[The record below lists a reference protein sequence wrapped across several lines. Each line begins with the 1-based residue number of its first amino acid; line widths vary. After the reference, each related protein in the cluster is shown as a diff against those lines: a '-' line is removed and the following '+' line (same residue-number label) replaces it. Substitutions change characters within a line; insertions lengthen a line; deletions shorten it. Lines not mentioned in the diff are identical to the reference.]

1 MSLKTME
8 KYISTNER
16 CVNVVGTIE
25 KGKETK
31 GVYQDGKG
39 YIDEDG
45 NIWIYCGEGKP
56 KNKNEYPYFW
66 ITDGEINFS
75 NPQKLIRE
83 VFKVENLTDLS
94 AVTIIDTTIAG
105 KPLFN
110 EQEIEDMNASS
121 SFFVPTI
128 YESDDFLKKI
138 VKTVIIEKGIDIN
151 RLKVKTGEKYVLAN
165 MISALK
171 NGTKMSVIY
180 FLHWMELLGCEFDIQ
195 VRDNGEDQDPLKNDL
210 IYISRRDIVSEIV
223 DGEVKDLKVTKYAKH
238 EWEKEDEESSEE
250 E

>member
-1 MSLKTME
+1 MNKETME

-16 CVNVVGTIE
+16 CVNVIGVIE
-25 KGKETK
+25 KDSK

-39 YIDEDG
+39 YIAEDES
-45 NIWIYCGEGKP
+45 IWIYCGEGEP

-66 ITDGEINFS
+66 INDGKIEYS
-75 NPQKLIRE
+75 NPPKLVKD
-83 VFKVENLTDLS
+83 VFKVDNLTDLS

-171 NGTKMSVIY
+171 NSTKMSVIY
-180 FLHWMELLGCEFDIQ
+180 FLHWMELLGCDFDIKI
-195 VRDNGEDQDPLKNDL
+195 RDNGEDQDPLENDL
-210 IYISRRDIVSEIV
+210 IYISRRDLVCAEIG
-223 DGEVKDLKVTKYAKH
+223 GEIKDLSISKYAKH
-238 EWEKEDEESSEE
+238 EWETDEESEE
-250 E
+250 EES